1 MPNLLMFALLAC
13 GPKAPPSRPAIPP
26 STYEAPPISATFTE
40 SGLAYQVLRPGS
52 GEDHPGPRSTV
63 TVHYAGWT
71 ADGTM
76 FDSSYSRGQPA
87 SFPLDAVIVGWSEA
101 VQLMVV
107 GEHTRFWIPPE
118 LAYGYGSVGPT
129 GQLMFEIELL
139 SFEN

>member
-1 MPNLLMFALLAC
+1 MRTLLLLALIAC
-13 GPKAPPSRPAIPP
+13 GPKTPQPVIPP
-26 STYEAPPISATFTE
+26 STYEGPPIGATITG
-40 SGLAYQVLRPGS
+40 SGLAFVVLQPGT
-52 GEDHPGPRSTV
+52 GAEHPGPRSTV

-76 FDSSYSRGQPA
+76 FDSSYSRGEPA
-87 SFPLDAVIVGWSEA
+87 SFGLHQVIAGWSEA

-107 GEHTRFWIPPE
+107 GEKTRFWIPPE

-139 SFEN
+139 GFED